1 MRSALFIVAC
11 FLVLLFLP
19 GLVRAD
25 DAEIGMVK
33 TVKGPVSVVRDGQR
47 SDAGVGFMLHRN
59 DVLETGA
66 AAAVGVTFVDNTT
79 LSLGPKTRIAL
90 TNYIYHPRENKYAF
104 VMEMTRGTLMY
115 VSGLIEKDD
124 PDAVSINTTVGT
136 VGVRGTRLL
145 IETGE

>member
-1 MRSALFIVAC
+1 MRSALFVVAC
-11 FLVLLFLP
+11 FLVLLLTLGP
-19 GLVRAD
+19 VNAD

-33 TVKGPVSVVRDGQR
+33 TVKGPVAVMRDGQR
-47 SDAGVGFMLHRN
+47 SDARVGSILHQD
-59 DVLETGA
+59 DVIETGA

-90 TNYIYHPRENKYAF
+90 TVYLYHPRENKYAF

-115 VSGLIEKDD
+115 VSGLIEKNQ
-124 PDAVSINTTVGT
+124 PDAVTINTTVGT

-145 IETGE
+145 IETGQ